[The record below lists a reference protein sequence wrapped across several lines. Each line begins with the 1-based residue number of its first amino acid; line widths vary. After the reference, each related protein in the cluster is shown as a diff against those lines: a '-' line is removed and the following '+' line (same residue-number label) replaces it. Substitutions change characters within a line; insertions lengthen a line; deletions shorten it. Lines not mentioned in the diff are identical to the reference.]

1 VQPRAR
7 SGRGTRNLEESSLWI
22 VPNNLLACRSAQAT
36 AASSLGLNE
45 QAFACAQSLMWR
57 GKHSQQQTWLQRLK
71 REKWLRLLS
80 GRMLRPSLSQT
91 FATEWAS
98 CLPVIPA
105 NRSARQANAKA
116 QQTSDTCG
124 HTSQTELPLASPDLC
139 SAKMSRDICP
149 LGLKTFSTTWT
160 DWVTN
165 TRQDYLVRRKSA
177 QHTGENGCS
186 GWPTPAAHEPRL
198 GYQNRNNGKKGSQKS
213 LTTVVIEAGQ
223 PAQGN
228 PSSIGKNPERWPTP
242 NTMDVLPP
250 RPTRKLEEENRVR
263 GGRKNRQALS
273 NLREAVQSPKYQ
285 KWATPLEN
293 DHWITNQP
301 RKDNRQEQLPQ
312 MVQKWATPILGD
324 SHLTSTPEAAA
335 ARLTEDKK
343 TLSRMNPG
351 KLNPNWVEQLMG
363 VPVGWTQLPTEW
375 IG

>member
-1 VQPRAR
+1 
-7 SGRGTRNLEESSLWI
+7 
-22 VPNNLLACRSAQAT
+22 
-36 AASSLGLNE
+36 
-45 QAFACAQSLMWR
+45 MWR

-71 REKWLRLLS
+71 REKWLRLLC

-91 FATEWAS
+91 FTAEWAS

-105 NRSARQANAKA
+105 SRSARPAKEKA

-124 HTSQTELPLASPDLC
+124 RISQTELPLASPDLC

-160 DWVTN
+160 DWVTA
-165 TRQDYLVRRKSA
+165 TRQDYLARRKSA
-177 QHTGENGCS
+177 QLTEENGCS

-228 PSSIGKNPERWPTP
+228 PSTDGKNPGRLWMTPRSGNQSSSQKTTGRPMDKVTSLDSQVPHEEKKNPERWATPEAQNQTGYQTSHGQTFPRLGSQVKHWPTP
-242 NTMDVLPP
+242 TSNAVTGGQTGMASSSTT
-250 RPTRKLEEENRVR
+250 RRKLE
-263 GGRKNRQALS
+263 
-273 NLREAVQSPKYQ
+273 
-285 KWATPLEN
+285 
-293 DHWITNQP
+293 
-301 RKDNRQEQLPQ
+301 
-312 MVQKWATPILGD
+312 
-324 SHLTSTPEAAA
+324 
-335 ARLTEDKK
+335 K
-343 TLSRMNPG
+343 TLGRAESLKLNR

-363 VPVGWTQLPTEW
+363 LDPGWTQLPTEW